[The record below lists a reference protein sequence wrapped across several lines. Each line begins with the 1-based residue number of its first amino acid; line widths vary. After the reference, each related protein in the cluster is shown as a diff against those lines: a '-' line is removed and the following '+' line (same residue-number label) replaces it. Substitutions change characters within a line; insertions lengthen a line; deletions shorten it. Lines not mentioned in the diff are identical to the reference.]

1 MWWACRA
8 IGACLQPQLPAFPCH
23 ILPWP
28 PSFSAPKPL
37 HPGSQLSVAGAQGR
51 NQEER
56 LLADLMRD
64 YNPHLRPAQ
73 RDSDV
78 VNVSLKLT
86 LTNLISLVSHSPAG
100 GRGRRGPGHKALG
113 LAAETETEGLLQQPR
128 GGGSHRGDAKVLKH
142 SHGGFPGGW
151 GPVGPNSGLQGL
163 TSGEGK

>member
-1 MWWACRA
+1 MEVLWA

-23 ILPWP
+23 ILLRP

-37 HPGSQLSVAGAQGR
+37 HPGSRLSVAGAQGR

-56 LLADLMRD
+56 LLADLMHD

-86 LTNLISLVSHSPAG
+86 LTNLISLVSHSPVG
-100 GRGRRGPGHKALG
+100 GQGRRGPGHKALG
-113 LAAETETEGLLQQPR
+113 PAAETETTEELLQQPR
-128 GGGSHRGDAKVLKH
+128 GGGPHRETPRCRNTPMEASQEAGVLWD
-142 SHGGFPGGW
+142 PT
-151 GPVGPNSGLQGL
+151 VACR
-163 TSGEGK
+163 E

>member
-1 MWWACRA
+1 MGKPGAGVQGLRVWRACGA
-8 IGACLQPQLPAFPCH
+8 TGACLQRQLPAFPCH
-23 ILPWP
+23 ILPRP

-37 HPGSQLSVAGAQGR
+37 HPGSRLSVAGAQGR

-56 LLADLMRD
+56 LLADLMHD

-86 LTNLISLVSHSPAG
+86 LTNLISLVSHSPVG

-113 LAAETETEGLLQQPR
+113 PAAETETEELLQQPR
-128 GGGSHRGDAKVLKH
+128 GGGPHRET
-142 SHGGFPGGW
+142 PRC
-151 GPVGPNSGLQGL
+151 
-163 TSGEGK
+163 